1 MKANPKLAQN
11 LKKTASN
18 YVIWEIQLMMMN
30 WMNEVGTWH
39 KEPEKREIFWV
50 FFFLLEL
57 QILLYKELG
66 TGRHFKTL
74 RQNFPLMVNHEWIG
88 FKMVGRN
95 VVLALIPERLKKTAL
110 TSKFPKYNGKIFYFS
125 HKWMQYF
132 FITMFLF
139 HTQCFISDSLLAS
152 EDELPIEDIQR
163 QYLFLDISRK
173 FYVRLMLMVFNL
185 KKDLQLLNFALIT
198 ADNR

>member
-1 MKANPKLAQN
+1 
-11 LKKTASN
+11 
-18 YVIWEIQLMMMN
+18 
-30 WMNEVGTWH
+30 
-39 KEPEKREIFWV
+39 
-50 FFFLLEL
+50 
-57 QILLYKELG
+57 
-66 TGRHFKTL
+66 
-74 RQNFPLMVNHEWIG
+74 
-88 FKMVGRN
+88 
-95 VVLALIPERLKKTAL
+95 
-110 TSKFPKYNGKIFYFS
+110 
-125 HKWMQYF
+125 
-132 FITMFLF
+132 MFLF